1 MARGAPGGFA
11 RAPVSPAPVS
21 RREVLLAAAS
31 LGLSAGLIEAAL
43 VVGRWVIAP
52 AIQFQSTDVVWLAPL
67 ADLLLLL
74 LVGLFLA
81 LAHRLLSRTGAAILL
96 LTAAS
101 WLVLLHADRL
111 HWLAQVALALG
122 LGIQLGR
129 WLAQRQRWWAALPR
143 QALALLLVVGLLGGG
158 ERGWRVWREHRMAG
172 ALPAGPTGA
181 PNVLLVVLDATRRDH
196 LSLYGYDRP
205 TTPVLAELAARGT
218 SFTQA
223 MSVAPWTLPSH
234 ASMFT
239 GRLPHELTATWKI
252 PLDRATP
259 TVAEVLSG
267 RGYRTGLFVGNINYV
282 SWESGLTRGFARF
295 RDYRIG
301 LGRLVMAS
309 AVGRLLLPSQPDQW
323 RLLRNSAGQVNA
335 SFLGWLDES
344 DQSRPFFA
352 CLNYFDAHDPYEP
365 PAPFDTLFAPGSTVA
380 GRAAVT
386 RRAMQRWKAPDWA
399 LGLAQ
404 YDGAIRYMD
413 TELGALQAAL
423 GRRGLLEHTVIIVTA
438 DHGEHMGEHGLVE
451 HGNSLYRPLLDVPL
465 VIAVPGQP
473 AARDE
478 QPVSLRDLAH
488 TLVALAGGEGGP
500 PFPGKSL
507 LAPGGRSGEPLY
519 AELDFVPQFRKKKGP
534 IALGPMWAVQADGH
548 RLIRAGDQSEQL
560 FDVAQDTAEVNNLV
574 TLPARTPI
582 HRALQARLDSVARTG
597 DITNAG
603 LRPIPG
609 GKP

>member
-1 MARGAPGGFA
+1 MSPGT
-11 RAPVSPAPVS
+11 VS
-21 RREVLLAAAS
+21 RGEVLLAAAS
-31 LGLSAGLIEAAL
+31 LGLLAGLIEAAL
-43 VVGRWVIAP
+43 VVGRWMVAP

-74 LVGLFLA
+74 LVGLL
-81 LAHRLLSRTGAAILL
+81 LVLTQRLLSRTSAAILL

-101 WLVLLHADRL
+101 WLVLLHADQL
-111 HWLAQVALALG
+111 HWAAQGAIAAG

-129 WLAQRQRWWAALPR
+129 WLAQRHRWWAGLPR
-143 QALALLLVVGLLGGG
+143 QVMSLLLLVGLLCGG
-158 ERGWRVWREHRMAG
+158 ERGWRLWREHRMAG
-172 ALPAGPTGA
+172 ELPAGPPGA

-239 GRLPHELTATWKI
+239 GLLPHEVTATWKV
-252 PLDRATP
+252 PLDGAAP
-259 TVAEVLSG
+259 TVAEVLSR
-267 RGYRTGLFVGNINYV
+267 RGYRTGLFTGNINYV
-282 SWESGLTRGFARF
+282 SWETGLTRGFARF

-301 LGRLVMAS
+301 LGRLVMAP
-309 AVGRLLLPSQPDQW
+309 ALGRLLLPSQPDQW
-323 RLLRNSAGQVNA
+323 RLLRNSAGQVNE
-335 SFLGWLDES
+335 SFLQWLDDS
-344 DQSRPFFA
+344 DPAHPFFA

-365 PAPFDTLFAPGSTVA
+365 PPPFDTLFAPGSTVA
-380 GRAAVT
+380 ERAAVT
-386 RRAMQRWKAPDWA
+386 RRAMQRWKAPDWT

-465 VIAVPGQP
+465 VIAVPGQA
-473 AARDE
+473 AARSDV
-478 QPVSLRDLAH
+478 PVSLRDLAR
-488 TLVALAGGEGGP
+488 TITTLAGGESGP
-500 PFPGKSL
+500 VLPGHSL
-507 LAPGGRSGEPLY
+507 LETGRSGSEPLY

-534 IALGPMWAVQADGH
+534 IARGPMWAVQAEGH
-548 RLIRAGDQSEQL
+548 RLIRQGDQSEQL
-560 FDVAQDTAEVNNLV
+560 FDVALDAAEVNDLATV
-574 TLPARTPI
+574 PARTPI
-582 HRALQARLDSVARTG
+582 HRALQARLDSVARSG
-597 DITNAG
+597 DIINSG
-603 LRPIPG
+603 MRPIPG